1 METLK
6 FKTTLKCD
14 GCLNKV
20 TPSLNKIGGEGNWNV
35 DLQNTPKVLT
45 ITSTASEKE
54 IEKVFQENGFQA
66 ERI

>member
-14 GCLNKV
+14 GCVTKV
-20 TPSLNKIGGEGNWNV
+20 TSGLNRIVGEGNWEV
-35 DLQNTPKVLT
+35 DLENTPKVLT
-45 ITSTASEKE
+45 VTAAVSEKE
-54 IEKVFQENGFQA
+54 VKSVLEENGFQA

>member
-14 GCLNKV
+14 GCLSKV
-20 TPSLNKIGGEGNWNV
+20 TPSLNKIAGEGNWNV

-54 IEKVFQENGFQA
+54 IEKVFQDNGFQA